1 MPDLSMSSIG
11 TCIGIYES
19 DLGVSSPGM
28 SGADKGICLIQI

>member
-11 TCIGIYES
+11 IGIYES
-19 DLGVSSPGM
+19 DLGVSSPDM